1 MELAALLSDIQKNLS
16 TIAFFISIGVI
27 ALSLILSRFMMR
39 RISSLLSSIRKVR
52 EGDYTHKAKIKGRD
66 EIAEIASEFN
76 ALTDRFERVENV
88 RRQFV
93 SDASHE
99 LKTPLA
105 SIKILADSITQTENM
120 PPELVREF
128 VEDIGEEIN
137 RLTRLAEKL
146 LSVTRLDSDTSS
158 ELRPVDVKEVVM
170 RCTQML
176 RRLASI
182 EEIDIVPELSD
193 DCLIDA
199 NEDDVYQIVFN
210 LIENAVKYNVRGGR
224 VHVFLFEKEEMVNL
238 IVDDTGVGIPKA
250 DLERIYERFYRVDK
264 ARSREAGGSGLG
276 LAIVRNAVIRL
287 NGTIETESEQ
297 GKGTRITLKFP
308 ISGGLIRDA
317 GRLE

>member
-1 MELAALLSDIQKNLS
+1 
-16 TIAFFISIGVI
+16 
-27 ALSLILSRFMMR
+27 
-39 RISSLLSSIRKVR
+39 
-52 EGDYTHKAKIKGRD
+52 
-66 EIAEIASEFN
+66 
-76 ALTDRFERVENV
+76 
-88 RRQFV
+88 
-93 SDASHE
+93 
-99 LKTPLA
+99 
-105 SIKILADSITQTENM
+105 
-120 PPELVREF
+120 
-128 VEDIGEEIN
+128 
-137 RLTRLAEKL
+137 
-146 LSVTRLDSDTSS
+146 
-158 ELRPVDVKEVVM
+158 
-170 RCTQML
+170 ML

-287 NGTIETESEQ
+287 TAFGSGAREEGEQ
-297 GKGTRITLKFP
+297 NT
-308 ISGGLIRDA
+308 
-317 GRLE
+317 